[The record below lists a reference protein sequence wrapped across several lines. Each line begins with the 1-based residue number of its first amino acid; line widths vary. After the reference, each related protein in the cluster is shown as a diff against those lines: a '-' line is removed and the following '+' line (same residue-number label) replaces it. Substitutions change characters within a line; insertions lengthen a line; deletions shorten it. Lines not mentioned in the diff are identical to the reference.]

1 MSDLKRRIFDWLDHR
16 TGVETAIKDFFYE
29 EIPGSSGWHQVFG
42 SVAMFLFMVQAF
54 TGILLSVNYAPTPG
68 DAYNSLKYIVTEVT
82 GGRLIHGLHHWGA
95 SMMIVVVVVHM
106 TQVFLFGAY
115 KKPREA
121 TWMVGVFLLL
131 ITLGFGLTGYL
142 LPWDNRAYWGTVVT
156 TQIAGQVP
164 LLGPYL
170 RRFLGTDGSVGVVTF
185 ARFYGLHVLILP
197 PLTTFLV
204 VFHIYLVRKHG
215 VAPTPGDLAP
225 AKKFFPEQML
235 KDVIAVFSAFVVLY
249 LMALLV
255 AVPLERLA
263 DPTDHTYIPRPDWYF
278 LFLFQTLKFFN
289 GPLEFVGSMVLPGL
303 ATLALF
309 LAPFIDRSTL
319 KRVTQRTTAIGIV
332 VLGGVGWAT
341 LTAAAIVTT
350 PKQSESVPAAQGAP
364 AAWQQLSPG
373 ELVGL
378 AYFRK
383 ENCKACHP
391 TAPGSKKTIGPD
403 LADAAQRHTG
413 PWLIE
418 HFKHPQQMVPG
429 SAMPPVA
436 LPDDQLSALSM
447 FILKINLNNE
457 KALFSTPDD
466 IVAGALVYQ
475 ENHCES
481 CHKVNGVG
489 MQVGP
494 ALNGLA
500 GRHTRDWVEQH
511 FADPQKLVPGSSMPA
526 YKFSPADLD
535 HITSYIMQLP

>member
-1 MSDLKRRIFDWLDHR
+1 MPIQRQIAEWLEQR
-16 TGVETAIKDFFYE
+16 TGLQTAIKDFLYE
-29 EIPGSSGWHQVFG
+29 DIPASSGWHQVFG
-42 SVAMFLFMVQAF
+42 SMALFAFLVQVF
-54 TGILLSVNYAPTPG
+54 TGILLSFNYAPTPG
-68 DAYNSLKYIVTEVT
+68 EAYNSVKYIMTEVAA
-82 GGRLIHGLHHWGA
+82 GHLIRGLHHWGA
-95 SMMIVVVVVHM
+95 SMMIIIVVLHM
-106 TQVFLFGAY
+106 IQVFIYGAY

-121 TWMVGVFLLL
+121 TWMIGCVLLL
-131 ITLGFGLTGYL
+131 ITLAFGLTGYL
-142 LPWDNRAYWGTVVT
+142 LPWDNRGYWATVVA
-156 TQIAGQVP
+156 TQIGTSAPV
-164 LLGPYL
+164 LGPYL
-170 RRFLGTDGSVGVVTF
+170 ARLMGGSNGIGVVTF
-185 ARFYGLHVLILP
+185 ARFYSLHVLILP
-197 PLTTFLV
+197 PLTMLLIATHV
-204 VFHIYLVRKHG
+204 YLVRKHG
-215 VAPTPGDLAP
+215 VAPLAGDNEP
-225 AKKFFPEQML
+225 KKKFFPEQVF
-235 KDVIAVFSAFVVLY
+235 KDTFAIFIAFCILFTMAAAVSA
-249 LMALLV
+249 
-255 AVPLERLA
+255 PLERLA
-263 DPTDHTYIPRPDWYF
+263 DPTDTSYTPRPDWYF

>member
-1 MSDLKRRIFDWLDHR
+1 MPIQRQIAEWLEQR
-16 TGVETAIKDFFYE
+16 TGLQTAIKDFLYE
-29 EIPGSSGWHQVFG
+29 DIPASSGWHQVFG
-42 SVAMFLFMVQAF
+42 SLALFAFLVQAF
-54 TGILLSVNYAPTPG
+54 TGILLSFNYAPTPG
-68 DAYNSLKYIVTEVT
+68 EAYNSVKYIMTEVAA
-82 GGRLIHGLHHWGA
+82 GHLIRGLHHWGA
-95 SMMIVVVVVHM
+95 SMMIVIVVLHM
-106 TQVFLFGAY
+106 IQVFIYGAY

-121 TWMVGVFLLL
+121 TWMIGCVLLL
-131 ITLGFGLTGYL
+131 ITLAFGLTGYL
-142 LPWDNRAYWGTVVT
+142 LPWDNRGYWATVVA
-156 TQIAGQVP
+156 TQIATSAPV
-164 LLGPYL
+164 LGPYL
-170 RRFLGTDGSVGVVTF
+170 ARLMGGSNGIGVVTF
-185 ARFYGLHVLILP
+185 ARFYSLHVLILP
-197 PLTTFLV
+197 PLTMLLIGIHV
-204 VFHIYLVRKHG
+204 YLVRKHG
-215 VAPTPGDLAP
+215 VAPLAGDNEP
-225 AKKFFPEQML
+225 KKKFFPEQVF
-235 KDVIAVFSAFVVLY
+235 KDTFAIFIAFCILFTMAAAVSA
-249 LMALLV
+249 
-255 AVPLERLA
+255 PLERLA
-263 DPTDHTYIPRPDWYF
+263 DPTDTSYIPRPDWYF

-319 KRVTQRTTAIGIV
+319 KKVTQRTTAIGIV
-332 VLGGVGWAT
+332 VLGGVGWAS

-364 AAWQQLSPG
+364 AAWHQLSPG

-378 AYFRK
+378 AYFRR

-391 TAPGSKKTIGPD
+391 TAPGSKKTIGPN

-447 FILKINLNNE
+447 FILKIDLNNE

-500 GRHTRDWVEQH
+500 RRHTRDWVEQH
-511 FADPQKLVPGSSMPA
+511 FANPQKLVPGSSMPA